1 MATMPQFTQ
10 EQLGA
15 AKNFF
20 ASNPTPEQIYQAA
33 AANNLSPEQVASA
46 WSQSTGGD
54 YQQGLLSAYSHLG
67 ATNQS
72 LGGGLGFNGVNS
84 QAPASGG
91 ALTGTPPTTRWP
103 ESPYNTD
110 SFPTTPAPTQP
121 TFTPTPIPGSGSYQT
136 EDWLTLLGGGAAG
149 GVSGALA
156 AAGVNE
162 SVGRLQ
168 SLGESGLTDYTNL
181 AKVASKDIE
190 FKPYTLSSSLGKT
203 QVGADGSITS
213 SLTPGMQSNV
223 DAATQAQGG
232 MYDFTGL
239 PDTSALT
246 QGALT
251 GAQTQLGQVGAGQE
265 DLAGLRADY
274 GTAAQGMT
282 GMLGGDT
289 TSMANKLFQQQQAMR
304 QPAQQREA
312 LELQNRL
319 LSQGRL
325 GIQTDAY
332 GGTSEQLARNKAVQE
347 QQAADAFNSM
357 TQAEQMATSQQA
369 RALGLGNATSLL
381 AAQQQALKT
390 GDIANTQG
398 LFNVGASAANLPLD
412 MQGKQ
417 VSQAGQLQQQA
428 LAPAAA
434 QLQQVQASGTLAA
447 QDAAAAAEQGGL
459 FAGVVGTGLQERL
472 TAESAA
478 AATRTKQ
485 YDSILKAVNTPG
497 TTPASTAAQ
506 LISQGVR
513 KVGENLVSATG
524 TVIGKAADLL
534 GSATAAAGFDQ
545 IGRIFDTDAQFE
557 KDWTEALSGE
567 VGDSTNFIE
576 ESWNWLKG
584 IFD

>member
-1 MATMPQFTQ
+1 MAVNT
-10 EQLGA
+10 
-15 AKNFF
+15 NFNPFQQAEIF
-20 ASNPTPEQIYQAA
+20 ANAQKMAA
-33 AANNLSPEQVASA
+33 ASGRTAQEELYNYATSQGYTPADIDASMSSYLQPGDSQAWLNSLASA
-46 WSQSTGGD
+46 VGS
-54 YQQGLLSAYSHLG
+54 G
-67 ATNQS
+67 AVKVTRDT
-72 LGGGLGFNGVNS
+72 
-84 QAPASGG
+84 AAAGG
-91 ALTGTPPTTRWP
+91 ALTGTPPPAAPVTLPPAAGGALTGNTTMD
-103 ESPYNTD
+103 N
-110 SFPTTPAPTQP
+110 FQAGN
-121 TFTPTPIPGSGSYQT
+121 IPGSGSYQT

-149 GVSGALA
+149 GVAGALA
-156 AAGVNE
+156 GAGVNE

-168 SLGESGLTDYTNL
+168 SLGEAGLNDYTNL
-181 AKVASKDIE
+181 GKVASKDIQ
-190 FKPYTLSSSLGKT
+190 FNPYTLTSSLGKT

-223 DAATQAQGG
+223 TDATKAQGG

-239 PDTSALT
+239 PNTSALT

-251 GAQTQLGQVGAGQE
+251 GANTQLGQVGAGQE
-265 DLAGLRADY
+265 DLAGLRTGY
-274 GTAAQGMT
+274 GTAAQKMT

-347 QQAADAFNSM
+347 QQSADAFNSM

-417 VSQAGQLQQQA
+417 VAQAGQLQQQA

-434 QLQQVQASGTLAA
+434 QLQQVQASGTLGQQAGDLAA
-447 QDAAAAAEQGGL
+447 KQGGL
-459 FAGVVGTGLQERL
+459 FADVVGAGLQERL

-513 KVGENLVSATG
+513 KVGENLVDAAG
-524 TVIGKAADLL
+524 VVLGKAADLL
-534 GSATAAAGFDQ
+534 GSATAAAGFDT

-557 KDWTEALSGE
+557 KDFASGLAGE
-567 VGDSTNFIE
+567 IGDSTNLIE
-576 ESWNWLKG
+576 DAWKWVSGL
-584 IFD
+584 FD

>member
-1 MATMPQFTQ
+1 MAVNT
-10 EQLGA
+10 
-15 AKNFF
+15 NFNPFQQAEIF
-20 ASNPTPEQIYQAA
+20 ANAQKMAA
-33 AANNLSPEQVASA
+33 ASGRTAQEELYNYATSQGYTPADIDASMSSYLQPGDSQAWLNSLASA
-46 WSQSTGGD
+46 VGS
-54 YQQGLLSAYSHLG
+54 G
-67 ATNQS
+67 AVKVTRDT
-72 LGGGLGFNGVNS
+72 
-84 QAPASGG
+84 AAAGG
-91 ALTGTPPTTRWP
+91 ALTGTPPPAAPVTLPPAAGGALTGNTTMD
-103 ESPYNTD
+103 N
-110 SFPTTPAPTQP
+110 FQAGN
-121 TFTPTPIPGSGSYQT
+121 IPGSGSYQT

-149 GVSGALA
+149 GVAGALA
-156 AAGVNE
+156 GAGVNE

-168 SLGESGLTDYTNL
+168 SLGEAGLNDYTNL
-181 AKVASKDIE
+181 GKVASKDIQ
-190 FKPYTLSSSLGKT
+190 FNPYTLTSSLGKT
-203 QVGADGSITS
+203 QVGEDGSITS
-213 SLTPGMQSNV
+213 SLTAGMQDNV
-223 DAATQAQGG
+223 TEATKAQGNL
-232 MYDFTGL
+232 YDFTGL
-239 PDTSALT
+239 PDTSTLT
-246 QGALT
+246 TGALT
-251 GAQTQLGQVGAGQE
+251 DANTQLGQVGAGQE
-265 DLAGLRADY
+265 DLANLRTGY
-274 GTAAQGMT
+274 STAAQGMT
-282 GMLGGDT
+282 GMLGGKT
-289 TSMANKLFQQQQAMR
+289 TSMANKLFKQQQAMR
-304 QPAQQREA
+304 QPTQQREA

-347 QQAADAFNSM
+347 QQSADAFNSM

-381 AAQQQALKT
+381 AAQQQALTT

-398 LFNVGASAANLPLD
+398 LFNIGASAANLPLD

-417 VSQAGQLQQQA
+417 VAQAGQLQQQA

-434 QLQQVQASGTLAA
+434 QLQQVQASGTLGQQAGDLAA
-447 QDAAAAAEQGGL
+447 KQGGL
-459 FAGVVGTGLQERL
+459 FADVVGAGLQERL

-513 KVGENLVSATG
+513 KVGENLVDASN

-557 KDWTEALSGE
+557 KDFAAGLAGEIDDATNLIEDAWKWVSG
-567 VGDSTNFIE
+567 
-576 ESWNWLKG
+576 L
-584 IFD
+584 FD

>member
-1 MATMPQFTQ
+1 MAVNT
-10 EQLGA
+10 
-15 AKNFF
+15 NFNPFQQAEIF
-20 ASNPTPEQIYQAA
+20 ANAQKMAA
-33 AANNLSPEQVASA
+33 ASGRTAQEELYNYATSQGYTPADIDASMSSYLQPGDSQAWLNSLASA
-46 WSQSTGGD
+46 VGS
-54 YQQGLLSAYSHLG
+54 G
-67 ATNQS
+67 AVKVTRDT
-72 LGGGLGFNGVNS
+72 
-84 QAPASGG
+84 AAAGG
-91 ALTGTPPTTRWP
+91 ALTGTPPPAAPVTPPPAAGGALTGNTTMD
-103 ESPYNTD
+103 N
-110 SFPTTPAPTQP
+110 FQAGN
-121 TFTPTPIPGSGSYQT
+121 IPGSGSYQT
-136 EDWLTLLGGGAAG
+136 EDWLTLVGGGAAG
-149 GVSGALA
+149 GVAGALA
-156 AAGVNE
+156 GAGVNE

-168 SLGESGLTDYTNL
+168 SLGEAGLNDYTNL
-181 AKVASKDIE
+181 GKVASKDIQ
-190 FKPYTLSSSLGKT
+190 FNPYTLTSSLGKT

-232 MYDFTGL
+232 MYDFTDL
-239 PDTSALT
+239 PNTSALT
-246 QGALT
+246 TGALT
-251 GAQTQLGQVGAGQE
+251 GANTQLEQVGAGQE
-265 DLAGLRADY
+265 DLAGLRTGY

-347 QQAADAFNSM
+347 QQSADAFNSM

-417 VSQAGQLQQQA
+417 VAQAGQLQQQA
-428 LAPAAA
+428 LAPATA
-434 QLQQVQASGTLAA
+434 QLQQVQASGTLGQQAGDLAA
-447 QDAAAAAEQGGL
+447 KQGGL
-459 FAGVVGTGLQERL
+459 FADVVGAGLQERL

-485 YDSILKAVNTPG
+485 YDSILKSVNTPG
-497 TTPASTAAQ
+497 TTPANIAAQ
-506 LISQGVR
+506 LINQGVR
-513 KVGENLVSATG
+513 KVGENLVDAAG
-524 TVIGKAADLL
+524 VVLGNAADLL
-534 GSATAAAGFDQ
+534 GSATAAAGFDT

-557 KDWTEALSGE
+557 KDWTAALSGE

-576 ESWNWLKG
+576 DAWKWVSGL
-584 IFD
+584 FD

>member
-1 MATMPQFTQ
+1 MAVNT
-10 EQLGA
+10 
-15 AKNFF
+15 NFNPFQQAEIF
-20 ASNPTPEQIYQAA
+20 ANAQKMAA
-33 AANNLSPEQVASA
+33 ASGRTAQEELYNYATSQGYTPADIDASMSSYLQPGDSQAWLNSLASA
-46 WSQSTGGD
+46 VGS
-54 YQQGLLSAYSHLG
+54 G
-67 ATNQS
+67 AVKVTRDT
-72 LGGGLGFNGVNS
+72 
-84 QAPASGG
+84 AAAGG
-91 ALTGTPPTTRWP
+91 ALTGTPPPAAPVTLPPAAGGALTGNTTMD
-103 ESPYNTD
+103 N
-110 SFPTTPAPTQP
+110 FQAGN
-121 TFTPTPIPGSGSYQT
+121 IPGSGSYQT

-149 GVSGALA
+149 GVAGALA
-156 AAGVNE
+156 GAGVNE

-168 SLGESGLTDYTNL
+168 SLGEAGLNDYTNL
-181 AKVASKDIE
+181 GKVASKDIQ
-190 FKPYTLSSSLGKT
+190 FNPYTLTSSLGKT
-203 QVGADGSITS
+203 QVGEDGSITS
-213 SLTPGMQSNV
+213 SLTAGMQDNV
-223 DAATQAQGG
+223 TEATKAQGG

-239 PDTSALT
+239 PDTSTLT
-246 QGALT
+246 TGALT
-251 GAQTQLGQVGAGQE
+251 DANTQLGQVGAGQE
-265 DLAGLRADY
+265 DLANLRTGY
-274 GTAAQGMT
+274 STAAQGMT
-282 GMLGGDT
+282 GMLGGKT
-289 TSMANKLFQQQQAMR
+289 TSMANKLFKQQQAMR
-304 QPAQQREA
+304 QPTQQREA

-347 QQAADAFNSM
+347 QQSADAFNSM

-381 AAQQQALKT
+381 AAQQQALTT

-398 LFNVGASAANLPLD
+398 LFNIGASAANLPLD

-417 VSQAGQLQQQA
+417 VAQAGQLQQQA

-434 QLQQVQASGTLAA
+434 QLQQVQASGTLGQQAGDLAA
-447 QDAAAAAEQGGL
+447 KQGGL
-459 FAGVVGTGLQERL
+459 FADVVGAGLQERL

-513 KVGENLVSATG
+513 KVGENLVDAAG
-524 TVIGKAADLL
+524 VVLGKAADLL
-534 GSATAAAGFDQ
+534 GSATAAAGFDT

-557 KDWTEALSGE
+557 KDWTAALSGE

-576 ESWNWLKG
+576 DAWKWVSGL
-584 IFD
+584 FD

>member
-1 MATMPQFTQ
+1 MAVNT
-10 EQLGA
+10 
-15 AKNFF
+15 NFNPLQQADIF
-20 ASNPTPEQIYQAA
+20 ASAQKMAA
-33 AANNLSPEQVASA
+33 ASGRTAQEELYNYATSQGYTPADIDASMSSYLQPGDSQAWLNSLASA
-46 WSQSTGGD
+46 VGS
-54 YQQGLLSAYSHLG
+54 G
-67 ATNQS
+67 AVKVTRDT
-72 LGGGLGFNGVNS
+72 
-84 QAPASGG
+84 AAAGG
-91 ALTGTPPTTRWP
+91 ALTGTPPPAAPVTPLPAAGGALTGDTTM
-103 ESPYNTD
+103 NN
-110 SFPTTPAPTQP
+110 FQAGN
-121 TFTPTPIPGSGSYQT
+121 IPGSGSYQT

-168 SLGESGLTDYTNL
+168 SIGEAGLKDYTNL

-190 FKPYTLSSSLGKT
+190 FKPYTLSSSVGKT

-246 QGALT
+246 TGALT
-251 GAQTQLGQVGAGQE
+251 GANTQLEQIGAGQE
-265 DLAGLRADY
+265 DLAGLRAGY

-289 TSMANKLFQQQQAMR
+289 TSMANKLFQQQQTMR

-347 QQAADAFNSM
+347 QQSADAFNSM

-398 LFNVGASAANLPLD
+398 LFNIGSSAANLPLD

-417 VSQAGQLQQQA
+417 VTQAGKLQDQA

-434 QLQQVQASGTLAA
+434 QLEQVKASGTLAA

-459 FAGVVGTGLQERL
+459 FANVVGTGLQERL

-513 KVGENLVSATG
+513 KVGENLVDAAG

-576 ESWNWLKG
+576 DAWKWVSGL
-584 IFD
+584 FD

>member
-1 MATMPQFTQ
+1 MAVNT
-10 EQLGA
+10 
-15 AKNFF
+15 NFNPFQQAEIF
-20 ASNPTPEQIYQAA
+20 ANAQKMAA
-33 AANNLSPEQVASA
+33 ASGRTAQEELYNYATSQGYTPADIDASMSSYLQPGDSQAWLNSLASA
-46 WSQSTGGD
+46 VGS
-54 YQQGLLSAYSHLG
+54 G
-67 ATNQS
+67 AVKVTRDT
-72 LGGGLGFNGVNS
+72 
-84 QAPASGG
+84 AAAGG
-91 ALTGTPPTTRWP
+91 ALTGTPPPAAPVTLPPAAGGALTGNTTMD
-103 ESPYNTD
+103 N
-110 SFPTTPAPTQP
+110 FQAGN
-121 TFTPTPIPGSGSYQT
+121 IPGSGSYQT

-149 GVSGALA
+149 GVAGALA
-156 AAGVNE
+156 GAGVNE

-181 AKVASKDIE
+181 AKTASKDIQ
-190 FKPYTLSSSLGKT
+190 FNPYTLTSSLGKT

-223 DAATQAQGG
+223 TDATKAQGG

-239 PDTSALT
+239 PNTSALT
-246 QGALT
+246 TGALT
-251 GAQTQLGQVGAGQE
+251 GANTQLGQVGAGQE
-265 DLAGLRADY
+265 DLANLRTGY
-274 GTAAQGMT
+274 STAAQGMT
-282 GMLGGDT
+282 GMLGGKT
-289 TSMANKLFQQQQAMR
+289 TSMANKLFKQQQAMR
-304 QPAQQREA
+304 QPTQQREA

-347 QQAADAFNSM
+347 QQSADAFNSM

-381 AAQQQALKT
+381 AAQQQALTT

-417 VSQAGQLQQQA
+417 VAQAGQLQQQA

-434 QLQQVQASGTLAA
+434 QLQQVQASGTLGQQAGDLAA
-447 QDAAAAAEQGGL
+447 KQGGL
-459 FAGVVGTGLQERL
+459 FADVVGAGLQERL

-513 KVGENLVSATG
+513 KVGENLVDAAG
-524 TVIGKAADLL
+524 VVLGKAADLL
-534 GSATAAAGFDQ
+534 GSATAAAGFDT

-557 KDWTEALSGE
+557 KDFASGLAGE
-567 VGDSTNFIE
+567 IGDSTNLIE
-576 ESWNWLKG
+576 DAWKWVSGL
-584 IFD
+584 FD

>member
-1 MATMPQFTQ
+1 MAVNT
-10 EQLGA
+10 
-15 AKNFF
+15 NFNPFQQAEIF
-20 ASNPTPEQIYQAA
+20 ANAQKMAA
-33 AANNLSPEQVASA
+33 ASGRTAQEELYNYATSQGYTPADIDASMSSYLQPGDSQAWLNSLASA
-46 WSQSTGGD
+46 VGS
-54 YQQGLLSAYSHLG
+54 G
-67 ATNQS
+67 AVKVTRDT
-72 LGGGLGFNGVNS
+72 
-84 QAPASGG
+84 AAAGG
-91 ALTGTPPTTRWP
+91 ALTGTPPPAAPVTLPPAAGGALTGNTTMD
-103 ESPYNTD
+103 N
-110 SFPTTPAPTQP
+110 FQAGN
-121 TFTPTPIPGSGSYQT
+121 IPGSGSYQT

-149 GVSGALA
+149 GVAGALA
-156 AAGVNE
+156 GAGVNE

-168 SLGESGLTDYTNL
+168 SLGEAGLNDYTNL
-181 AKVASKDIE
+181 GKVASKDIQ
-190 FKPYTLSSSLGKT
+190 FNPYTLTSSLGKT
-203 QVGADGSITS
+203 QVGEDGSITS
-213 SLTPGMQSNV
+213 SLTAGMQDNV
-223 DAATQAQGG
+223 TEATKAQGNL
-232 MYDFTGL
+232 YDFTGL
-239 PDTSALT
+239 PDTSTLT
-246 QGALT
+246 TGALT
-251 GAQTQLGQVGAGQE
+251 DANTQLGQVGAGQE
-265 DLAGLRADY
+265 DLANLRTGY
-274 GTAAQGMT
+274 STAAQGMT
-282 GMLGGDT
+282 GMLGGKT
-289 TSMANKLFQQQQAMR
+289 TSMANKLFKQQQAMR
-304 QPAQQREA
+304 QPTQQREA

-347 QQAADAFNSM
+347 QQSADAFNSM

-417 VSQAGQLQQQA
+417 VAQAGQLQQQA
-428 LAPAAA
+428 LDPAAA
-434 QLQQVQASGTLAA
+434 QLQQVQASGTLGQQAGDLAA
-447 QDAAAAAEQGGL
+447 KQGGL
-459 FAGVVGTGLQERL
+459 FADVVGAGLQERL

-513 KVGENLVSATG
+513 KVGENLVDASN

-534 GSATAAAGFDQ
+534 GSATAAAGFDT

-557 KDWTEALSGE
+557 KDFASGLAGE
-567 VGDSTNFIE
+567 IGDSTNLIE
-576 ESWNWLKG
+576 DAWKWVSGL
-584 IFD
+584 FD

>member
-1 MATMPQFTQ
+1 MAVNT
-10 EQLGA
+10 
-15 AKNFF
+15 NFNPLQQADIF
-20 ASNPTPEQIYQAA
+20 ASAQKMAA
-33 AANNLSPEQVASA
+33 ASGRTAQEELYNYATSQGYTPADIDASMSSYLQPGDSQAWLNSLASA
-46 WSQSTGGD
+46 VGS
-54 YQQGLLSAYSHLG
+54 G
-67 ATNQS
+67 AVKVTRDTAA
-72 LGGGLGFNGVNS
+72 GGGALT
-84 QAPASGG
+84 ATPPPAAGG
-91 ALTGTPPTTRWP
+91 ALTGDTTMD
-103 ESPYNTD
+103 N
-110 SFPTTPAPTQP
+110 FQAGN
-121 TFTPTPIPGSGSYQT
+121 IPGSGSYQT

-149 GVSGALA
+149 GVTGALA
-156 AAGVNE
+156 GAGVNE
-162 SVGRLQ
+162 SIGRLQ
-168 SLGESGLTDYTNL
+168 SIGETGLKDYTNL
-181 AKVASKDIE
+181 AKTATKDIQ
-190 FKPYTLSSSLGKT
+190 FNPYTLTSSLGKT

-232 MYDFTGL
+232 MYDFTDL

-246 QGALT
+246 TGALT
-251 GAQTQLGQVGAGQE
+251 GANTQLEQVGAGQE
-265 DLAGLRADY
+265 DLAGLRAGY
-274 GTAAQGMT
+274 GTAAQEMT

-347 QQAADAFNSM
+347 QQSADAFNSM

-381 AAQQQALKT
+381 AAQQQALET

-398 LFNVGASAANLPLD
+398 LFNIGSSAANLPLD

-417 VSQAGQLQQQA
+417 VTQAGKLQDQA

-434 QLQQVQASGTLAA
+434 QLEQVKASGTLAA

-459 FAGVVGTGLQERL
+459 FADVVGAGLQERL

-478 AATRTKQ
+478 TAARTKQ

-497 TTPASTAAQ
+497 TTPTSVATD
-506 LISQGVR
+506 LISQGIT
-513 KVGENLVSATG
+513 KVGENLIDNAG
-524 TVIGKAADLL
+524 NIIGKAADLL
-534 GSATAAAGFDQ
+534 GDAGTSVWDTAQEVLDEVLNWFD
-545 IGRIFDTDAQFE
+545 F
-557 KDWTEALSGE
+557 
-567 VGDSTNFIE
+567 
-576 ESWNWLKG
+576 
-584 IFD
+584 

>member
-1 MATMPQFTQ
+1 MAVNT
-10 EQLGA
+10 
-15 AKNFF
+15 NFNPFQQAEIF
-20 ASNPTPEQIYQAA
+20 ANAQKMAA
-33 AANNLSPEQVASA
+33 ASGRTAQEELYNYATSQGYTPADIDASMSSYLQPGDSQAWLNSLASA
-46 WSQSTGGD
+46 VGS
-54 YQQGLLSAYSHLG
+54 G
-67 ATNQS
+67 AVKVTRDT
-72 LGGGLGFNGVNS
+72 
-84 QAPASGG
+84 AAAGG
-91 ALTGTPPTTRWP
+91 ALTGTPPPAAPVTPPPAAGGALTGNTTM
-103 ESPYNTD
+103 NNFQAGT
-110 SFPTTPAPTQP
+110 
-121 TFTPTPIPGSGSYQT
+121 IPGSGSYQT

-149 GVSGALA
+149 GVAGALA
-156 AAGVNE
+156 GAGVNE

-181 AKVASKDIE
+181 AKTASKDIQ
-190 FKPYTLSSSLGKT
+190 FNPYTLTSSLGKT

-223 DAATQAQGG
+223 TDATKAQGG
-232 MYDFTGL
+232 LYDFTGL
-239 PDTSALT
+239 PNTSALT
-246 QGALT
+246 TGALT
-251 GAQTQLGQVGAGQE
+251 GANTQLGQVGAGQE
-265 DLAGLRADY
+265 DLAGLRTGY
-274 GTAAQGMT
+274 GTAAQKMT

-347 QQAADAFNSM
+347 QQSADAFNSM

-417 VSQAGQLQQQA
+417 VAQAGQLQQQA
-428 LAPAAA
+428 LDPAAA
-434 QLQQVQASGTLAA
+434 QLQQVQASGTLGQQAGDLAA
-447 QDAAAAAEQGGL
+447 KQGGL
-459 FAGVVGTGLQERL
+459 FADVVGTGLQERL

-513 KVGENLVSATG
+513 KVGENLVDASN

-576 ESWNWLKG
+576 DAWKWVSGL
-584 IFD
+584 FD

>member
-1 MATMPQFTQ
+1 MAVNT
-10 EQLGA
+10 
-15 AKNFF
+15 NFNPFQQAEIF
-20 ASNPTPEQIYQAA
+20 ANAQKMAA
-33 AANNLSPEQVASA
+33 ASGRTAQEELYNYATSQGYTPADIDASMSSYLQPGDSQAWLNSLASA
-46 WSQSTGGD
+46 VGS
-54 YQQGLLSAYSHLG
+54 G
-67 ATNQS
+67 AVKVTRDT
-72 LGGGLGFNGVNS
+72 
-84 QAPASGG
+84 AAAGG
-91 ALTGTPPTTRWP
+91 ALTGTPPPAAPVTPPPAAGGALTGNTTMD
-103 ESPYNTD
+103 NFQAGT
-110 SFPTTPAPTQP
+110 
-121 TFTPTPIPGSGSYQT
+121 IPGSGSYQT

-149 GVSGALA
+149 GVAGALA
-156 AAGVNE
+156 GAGVNE

-181 AKVASKDIE
+181 AKTASKDIQ
-190 FKPYTLSSSLGKT
+190 FNPYTLTSSLGKT

-223 DAATQAQGG
+223 TDATKAQGG

-239 PDTSALT
+239 PNTSALT

-251 GAQTQLGQVGAGQE
+251 GANTQLGQVGAGQE
-265 DLAGLRADY
+265 DLAGLRTGY
-274 GTAAQGMT
+274 GTAAQKMT

-347 QQAADAFNSM
+347 QQSADAFNSM

-417 VSQAGQLQQQA
+417 VAQAGQLQQQA

-434 QLQQVQASGTLAA
+434 QLQQVQASGTLGQQAGDLAA
-447 QDAAAAAEQGGL
+447 KQGGL
-459 FAGVVGTGLQERL
+459 FAGVVGSGLQERL

-485 YDSILKAVNTPG
+485 YDSILKSVNTPG
-497 TTPASTAAQ
+497 TTPANIAAQ
-506 LISQGVR
+506 LINQGVR
-513 KVGENLVSATG
+513 KVGENLVDAAG
-524 TVIGKAADLL
+524 VVLGNAADLL
-534 GSATAAAGFDQ
+534 GSATAAAGFDT

-557 KDWTEALSGE
+557 KDWTAALSGE

-576 ESWNWLKG
+576 DAWKWVSGL
-584 IFD
+584 FD

>member
-1 MATMPQFTQ
+1 MAVNT
-10 EQLGA
+10 
-15 AKNFF
+15 NFNPLQQADIF
-20 ASNPTPEQIYQAA
+20 ANAQKMAA
-33 AANNLSPEQVASA
+33 ASGRTAQEELYNYATSQGYTPADIDASMSSYLQPGDSQAWLNSLASA
-46 WSQSTGGD
+46 VGS
-54 YQQGLLSAYSHLG
+54 G
-67 ATNQS
+67 AVKVTRDTAA
-72 LGGGLGFNGVNS
+72 GGGALT
-84 QAPASGG
+84 ATPPPAAGG
-91 ALTGTPPTTRWP
+91 ALTGDTTMD
-103 ESPYNTD
+103 N
-110 SFPTTPAPTQP
+110 FQAGN
-121 TFTPTPIPGSGSYQT
+121 IPGSGSYQT

-149 GVSGALA
+149 GVTGALA
-156 AAGVNE
+156 GAGVNE
-162 SVGRLQ
+162 SIGRLQ
-168 SLGESGLTDYTNL
+168 SIGETGLKDYTNL
-181 AKVASKDIE
+181 AKTATKDIQ
-190 FKPYTLSSSLGKT
+190 FNPYTLTSSLGKT

-223 DAATQAQGG
+223 TDATKAQGG

-239 PDTSALT
+239 PNTSALT

-251 GAQTQLGQVGAGQE
+251 GANTQLGQVGAGQE
-265 DLAGLRADY
+265 DLAGLRTGY

-347 QQAADAFNSM
+347 QQSADAFNSM

-381 AAQQQALKT
+381 AAQQQALET

-398 LFNVGASAANLPLD
+398 LFNIGSSAANLPLD

-417 VSQAGQLQQQA
+417 VTQAGKLQDQA

-434 QLQQVQASGTLAA
+434 QLEQVKASGTLAA

-459 FAGVVGTGLQERL
+459 FADVVGAGLQERL

-478 AATRTKQ
+478 TAARTKQ

-497 TTPASTAAQ
+497 TTPTSVATD
-506 LISQGVR
+506 LISQGIT
-513 KVGENLVSATG
+513 KVGENLIDNAG
-524 TVIGKAADLL
+524 NIIGKAADLL
-534 GSATAAAGFDQ
+534 GDAGTSVWDTAQEVLDEVLNWFD
-545 IGRIFDTDAQFE
+545 F
-557 KDWTEALSGE
+557 
-567 VGDSTNFIE
+567 
-576 ESWNWLKG
+576 
-584 IFD
+584 

>member
-1 MATMPQFTQ
+1 MAVNT
-10 EQLGA
+10 
-15 AKNFF
+15 NFNPLQQADIF
-20 ASNPTPEQIYQAA
+20 ASAQKMAA
-33 AANNLSPEQVASA
+33 ASGRTAQEELYNYATSQGYTPADIDASMSSYLQPGDSQAWLNSLASA
-46 WSQSTGGD
+46 VGS
-54 YQQGLLSAYSHLG
+54 G
-67 ATNQS
+67 AVKVTRDT
-72 LGGGLGFNGVNS
+72 
-84 QAPASGG
+84 AAAGG
-91 ALTGTPPTTRWP
+91 ALTGTPLPAAGGALTGNTTM
-103 ESPYNTD
+103 NNFQAGT
-110 SFPTTPAPTQP
+110 
-121 TFTPTPIPGSGSYQT
+121 IPGSGSYQT
-136 EDWLTLLGGGAAG
+136 EDWLTLMGGGAAG
-149 GVSGALA
+149 GVAGALA
-156 AAGVNE
+156 GAGVNE
-162 SVGRLQ
+162 SIGRLQ
-168 SLGESGLTDYTNL
+168 SIGETGLKDYTNL
-181 AKVASKDIE
+181 AKTATKDIE
-190 FKPYTLSSSLGKT
+190 FKPYTLSSSVGKT
-203 QVGADGSITS
+203 EVGADGSITS

-232 MYDFTGL
+232 MYDFTDL

-246 QGALT
+246 TGALT
-251 GAQTQLGQVGAGQE
+251 GANTQLEQVGAGQE
-265 DLAGLRADY
+265 DLAGLRAGY
-274 GTAAQGMT
+274 GTAAQEMT

-347 QQAADAFNSM
+347 QQSADAFNSM

-417 VSQAGQLQQQA
+417 VSQAGQLQDQA

-434 QLQQVQASGTLAA
+434 QLEQVKASGTLAA

-459 FAGVVGTGLQERL
+459 FADVVGAGLQERL

-478 AATRTKQ
+478 TAARTKQ

-497 TTPASTAAQ
+497 TTPTSVATD
-506 LISQGVR
+506 LISQGIT
-513 KVGENLVSATG
+513 KVGENLIDNAG
-524 TVIGKAADLL
+524 NIIGKAADLL
-534 GSATAAAGFDQ
+534 GDAGTSVWDTAQEVLDEVLNWFD
-545 IGRIFDTDAQFE
+545 F
-557 KDWTEALSGE
+557 
-567 VGDSTNFIE
+567 
-576 ESWNWLKG
+576 G
-584 IFD
+584 I

>member
-1 MATMPQFTQ
+1 MADMPGFTQ
-10 EQLGA
+10 EQLNA
-15 AKNFF
+15 ARSFF
-20 ASNPTPEQIYQAA
+20 STPNLTGDQIYQAA
-33 AANNLSPEQVASA
+33 VANKLTPEQLASA
-46 WSQSTGGD
+46 WAQVSGGAYNEGLNTVNNYLRTTGQTLPGMLTGGGVLTGD
-54 YQQGLLSAYSHLG
+54 
-67 ATNQS
+67 T
-72 LGGGLGFNGVNS
+72 GGGGVLTGDTGGGGVLTGDTEG
-84 QAPASGG
+84 GG
-91 ALTGTPPTTRWP
+91 ALTGN
-103 ESPYNTD
+103 NTMNN
-110 SFPTTPAPTQP
+110 FQAGA
-121 TFTPTPIPGSGSYQT
+121 IPGSGSYKA

-168 SLGESGLTDYTNL
+168 SLGKTGLTDYTNL
-181 AKVASKDIE
+181 GKVASKDIQ
-190 FKPYTLSSSLGKT
+190 FNPYTLTSSLGKT
-203 QVGADGSITS
+203 QVGADGSIKS
-213 SLTPGMQSNV
+213 SLTAGMQANV
-223 DAATQAQGG
+223 TDATTAQGNL
-232 MYDFTGL
+232 YDFTGL
-239 PDTSALT
+239 PNTSALT
-246 QGALT
+246 TGALT
-251 GAQTQLGQVGAGQE
+251 GANTQLGQVGAGQE
-265 DLAGLRADY
+265 DLAGLRTGY

-347 QQAADAFNSM
+347 QQSADAFNSM

-417 VSQAGQLQQQA
+417 VAQAGQLQQQA

-434 QLQQVQASGTLAA
+434 QLQQVQASGTLGQQAGDLAA
-447 QDAAAAAEQGGL
+447 KQGGL
-459 FAGVVGTGLQERL
+459 FAGVVGSGLQERL

-485 YDSILKAVNTPG
+485 YDSILKATNSGSNATKAVTG
-497 TTPASTAAQ
+497 
-506 LISQGVR
+506 LLSQGV
-513 KVGENLVSATG
+513 KLIGENLVDAG
-524 TVIGKAADLL
+524 GKVLGKAIDLI
-534 GSATAAAGFDQ
+534 GEAGTLALEG
-545 IGRIFDTDAQFE
+545 ISNIFDTDAQFE
-557 KDWTEALSGE
+557 ADWAAALSGE
-567 VGDSTNFIE
+567 LTSDDDNVILDA
-576 ESWNWLKG
+576 WNWLFG
-584 IFD
+584 DD

>member
-54 YQQGLLSAYSHLG
+54 YQQGLLNAYSYLG
-67 ATNQS
+67 GTNQS
-72 LGGGLGFNGVNS
+72 LSGGLGFNGVNT

-91 ALTGTPPTTRWP
+91 ALTGTQAPAAPVTPLPAAGGALTGDTTMD
-103 ESPYNTD
+103 N
-110 SFPTTPAPTQP
+110 FQAGN
-121 TFTPTPIPGSGSYQT
+121 IPGSGSYQT

-149 GVSGALA
+149 GVAGALA
-156 AAGVNE
+156 GAGVNE

-168 SLGESGLTDYTNL
+168 SLGEAGLNDYTNL
-181 AKVASKDIE
+181 AKVSSKDIQ
-190 FKPYTLSSSLGKT
+190 FNPYTLTSSLGKT

-223 DAATQAQGG
+223 TDATKAQGG
-232 MYDFTGL
+232 LYDFTGL
-239 PDTSALT
+239 PNTSALT

-251 GAQTQLGQVGAGQE
+251 GANTQLGQVGAGQE
-265 DLAGLRADY
+265 DLAGLRAGY

-289 TSMANKLFQQQQAMR
+289 TSMANKLFQQQQTMR

-347 QQAADAFNSM
+347 QQSADAFNSM

-398 LFNVGASAANLPLD
+398 LFNIGASAANLPLD

-417 VSQAGQLQQQA
+417 VAQAGQLQQQA

-434 QLQQVQASGTLAA
+434 QLEQVKASGTLGQQAGDLAA
-447 QDAAAAAEQGGL
+447 KQGGL
-459 FAGVVGTGLQERL
+459 FAGVVGAGLQERL

-534 GSATAAAGFDQ
+534 GSAAAAAGFDQ

-557 KDWTEALSGE
+557 ADWVDALSGE
-567 VGDSTNFIE
+567 VDDSTNFIE
-576 ESWNWLKG
+576 DAWKWVSGL
-584 IFD
+584 FD